1 MTNISNI
8 ELNVSHILHY
18 LVKMSVTVLI
28 MLAGLVLQLFGT
40 DYIGFAYV
48 VDYAVAYAYFLE
60 NLINEIVDIAVG
72 NSFKMEISDI

>member
-1 MTNISNI
+1 
-8 ELNVSHILHY
+8 
-18 LVKMSVTVLI
+18 